1 MEAYWTDF
9 LRAANQ
15 SEATDDVHGFCDV
28 VRGSSKVYVLLSET
42 KGFSNSLSML
52 GKRLW
57 CLPECLLAPGH
68 GIHVQ
73 GTGKSETISIMQ
85 LPARAW
91 TSPYFDEA
99 GNAIQGR
106 GRREEFRLLAEHFSG
121 LLTLSRLDLFS
132 VALSAMRAL
141 EFYSFQDG
149 DMAYALMGLLRK
161 RPSMDPSDSE
171 QQALARLCLSN
182 DNDHIIECIL
192 PVREDGS
199 HGWLGAADAF
209 GANLGI

>member
-15 SEATDDVHGFCDV
+15 PEATDDVHGFCDV

-68 GIHVQ
+68 VIHVQ

-99 GNAIQGR
+99 GNGIQGR

-121 LLTLSRLDLFS
+121 LLTLSVTNRRLT
-132 VALSAMRAL
+132 A
-141 EFYSFQDG
+141 
-149 DMAYALMGLLRK
+149 
-161 RPSMDPSDSE
+161 SDCPEGNRRDCNMSGN
-171 QQALARLCLSN
+171 QTSGKKGG
-182 DNDHIIECIL
+182 
-192 PVREDGS
+192 V
-199 HGWLGAADAF
+199 
-209 GANLGI
+209 